1 MFFKEWL
8 NLSEAK
14 TDYDAMFSNRDKTQ
28 KQISNVSKLLGFN
41 KPLVKF
47 NQGSLATLYQHPT
60 NKNLLIK
67 ITSHKEDIYNIV
79 KAQRVDSQNVVKT
92 FFWDKAR
99 KEEIKNLPDLNSLAI
114 IVEKVNGTPMVYTNN
129 DFLALGLNG
138 SFEKA
143 ADWLLGTMLEEQ
155 EAILKRYDK
164 LGLVKNDVEEHYKLI
179 SLFKTLSKLER
190 EYNIELSDFD
200 QNILDTGKG
209 GRYVIVD
216 MGF

>member
-14 TDYDAMFSNRDKTQ
+14 TDYDAMFSQRDKTQ
-28 KQISNVSKLLGFN
+28 KSDVSSLLGFK

-47 NQGSLATLYQHPT
+47 SQGSLATLYQHPT

-67 ITSHKEDIYNIV
+67 ITSHKEDINNIV
-79 KAQRVDSQNVVKT
+79 KAQSLENLTNVVRVFPWSDGKMV
-92 FFWDKAR
+92 
-99 KEEIKNLPDLNSLAI
+99 KNLPSLNSLAI
-114 IVEKVNGTPMVYTNN
+114 IVEKVSGAPMVYTNN

-143 ADWLLGTMLEEQ
+143 ADWLLGTMLKEQ
-155 EAILKRYDK
+155 EAILDRYN
-164 LGLVKNDVEEHYKLI
+164 KNDIDEHYKLI
-179 SLFKTLSKLER
+179 SLFKTLNKLAGYR
-190 EYNIELSDFD
+190 IELSDFD
-200 QNILDTGKG
+200 QNILDTGD
-209 GRYVIVD
+209 RYVIVD

>member
-1 MFFKEWL
+1 MFFKDWL

-14 TDYDAMFSNRDKTQ
+14 TNYDAMFSQRDKTQ
-28 KQISNVSKLLGFN
+28 KSDVSSLLGFK

-47 NQGSLATLYQHPT
+47 SQGSLATLYQHPT

-67 ITSHKEDIYNIV
+67 ITSHKEDINNIV
-79 KAQRVDSQNVVKT
+79 KAQRVNSPNVVKT
-92 FFWDKAR
+92 FPWDK
-99 KEEIKNLPDLNSLAI
+99 EGTLIKSLPSLNSLAI

-155 EAILKRYDK
+155 EVILDQYN
-164 LGLVKNDVEEHYKLI
+164 KNNVEEHYKLI
-179 SLFKTLSKLER
+179 SLFKTLSKLAGR
-190 EYNIELSDFD
+190 EYRIELSDFD
-200 QNILDTGKG
+200 QNILDTGD
-209 GRYVIVD
+209 RYVIVD

>member
-14 TDYDAMFSNRDKTQ
+14 TDYDAMFSQRDETQ
-28 KQISNVSKLLGFN
+28 KQVSNFSNTLGFK

-47 NQGSLATLYQHPT
+47 SQGSLATLYQHPT

-67 ITSHKEDIYNIV
+67 ITSHKEDINNIV
-79 KAQRVDSQNVVKT
+79 KAQRVNSPNVVKA
-92 FFWDKAR
+92 FPWDK
-99 KEEIKNLPDLNSLAI
+99 EGTLIKSLPSLNSLAI

-143 ADWLLGTMLEEQ
+143 ADWLLGTMLKEQ
-155 EAILKRYDK
+155 EAILDQYN
-164 LGLVKNDVEEHYKLI
+164 KNNVDEHYKLI
-179 SLFKTLSKLER
+179 SLFKTLSKLSGR
-190 EYNIELSDFD
+190 EYRVELSDFD
-200 QNILDTGKG
+200 QNILDTGD
-209 GRYVIVD
+209 RYVIVD